1 MLHFPHSFEPK
12 RVGVTMNKD
21 LLNITEFCEL
31 TNCGRT
37 KVYEMIGKGEV
48 RAVKVGS
55 KTLIPRAEVQRW
67 IDTLKQYPV
76 SKNA

>member
-1 MLHFPHSFEPK
+1 
-12 RVGVTMNKD
+12 MNKD

-67 IDTLKQYPV
+67 ITKTAMVLILRSALENDICDR
-76 SKNA
+76 